1 LTCNQST
8 AHNHMADDPSPEC
21 LPPAAVKRTLLA
33 ALAAG
38 EIRFAGHALTEM
50 ENDKITQD
58 EALAVLRGGV
68 VEPGELERGCW
79 RYRVR
84 ATRTCVV
91 VALRSQTAAVVVTA
105 WRVRR

>member
-1 LTCNQST
+1 MT
-8 AHNHMADDPSPEC
+8 DDAPTEC
-21 LPPAAVKRTLLA
+21 LAPAAVRRVLLA

-38 EIRFAGHALTEM
+38 EIRFTEHALTEM

-68 VEPGELERGCW
+68 VEPGELERGSW

-84 ATRTCVV
+84 ATRTYVV